1 MGNATFLGPVGSFGV
16 ELPFFSFRVPAG
28 FESPANDHLESRI
41 SLDELLD
48 IDAPQTYLVRA
59 DGESMTGVGI
69 FDGDLLVV
77 NRALDPAPGEVVIA
91 AINGQPL
98 VKTFAREGDQLVLRS
113 ANPKYPPRYVLEG
126 DELMIWG
133 VVISSIRKHRC
144 YG

>member
-1 MGNATFLGPVGSFGV
+1 
-16 ELPFFSFRVPAG
+16 
-28 FESPANDHLESRI
+28 
-41 SLDELLD
+41 
-48 IDAPQTYLVRA
+48 
-59 DGESMTGVGI
+59 MTGVGI

-91 AINGQPL
+91 AINGEPL